1 MPLQSFAHPISKA
14 PEWAKHFPCDPR
26 GASTHSFGED
36 LYRRIFGAPLTSP
49 KQVMP
54 PRT

>member
-14 PEWAKHFPCDPR
+14 PEWATHFRVIPGEPLP
-26 GASTHSFGED
+26 TSFGED